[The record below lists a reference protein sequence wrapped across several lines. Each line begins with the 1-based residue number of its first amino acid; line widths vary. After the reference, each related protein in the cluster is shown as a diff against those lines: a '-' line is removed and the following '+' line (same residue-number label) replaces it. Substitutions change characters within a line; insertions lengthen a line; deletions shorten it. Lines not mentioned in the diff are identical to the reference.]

1 MKVPAFLG
9 RILDGDGFARGTCF
23 QFAPRITVTAWHVL
37 VEIGCDEPD
46 AEVEVDALD
55 GSLPAFK
62 AQFIAGDPACDLAVL
77 LTERPLDGS
86 VPGLAASAGVRL
98 RTDGYV
104 MGVPQIDDPGH
115 EYGLLTATGHWEG
128 PVQRDGVS
136 LARFSSSSVL
146 KGMSG
151 APLLRTADDVVLGV
165 VSGRYRS
172 GDGWLRDSVWI
183 SCAEHLAE
191 LLSAVPWLRLHDEI
205 VIVDGAAGSI
215 LVPAR
220 PADMQ
225 EPGNSSGAGPGEAA
239 LEAATVLRDLD
250 RSCRG
255 PGGLGAVVDRLAVE
269 TALAARQDSV
279 WALELRERL
288 RRHGLDARILLP
300 GLPGHDR
307 AVDLWCAPLGDG
319 VVRPREAWERLV
331 QVVGDQI
338 RGALFRHLSAGCRH
352 HLTAALAGSTAAAT
366 RRFLGHLEALL
377 PPLLSPSTEIVLVER
392 GSEEVTLAEVPRQS
406 GRTGHQA
413 LIGATA
419 QRMCRLPPPDPYFL
433 GRDELLTRIC
443 DGLVGNLE
451 SRGSAVTYL
460 SGQPGAGTSAVA
472 VEVARRLADRFT
484 GGVYYLDLFGLDP
497 ERRRGPRTA
506 VRILSEALGVGLSE
520 TATDESAALDLFL
533 TALEGRNVLLL
544 FDNVRDAAHVAPLVR
559 RAASC
564 AVIVTSRDRLQ
575 DLADPGLSFGVEPMF
590 RAESVALLRMY
601 AGERGGDGV
610 ALDDIAQLC
619 ADIPLALRVVGSWL
633 VAAPETDLWHLRDI
647 LANEVTRLQYL
658 DTGARPVGAAI
669 ALSYALLPDDG
680 RRALRLMT
688 AFPGAAVTARAY
700 AHAAGLDP
708 FKQGLVLHRLADQ
721 NLSERTLTVD
731 VQGAKESS
739 FALYELIR
747 LFARERRDSQE
758 DPEVLRAFQERAAW
772 FLRDRLRE
780 ITDLSPEAEFS
791 GELDP
796 EIFHAAEELA
806 ERLALMPTATD
817 LALDLWLLYSAR
829 KEIDGIARMC
839 QIRIRLHLR
848 NGEPERAVTACHDT
862 AEQLEKMGS
871 PGLAAD
877 SYREALQISSAYRLP
892 VPEARTH
899 FKLSILLGRQ
909 GESSQALDHGRTA
922 ADLFSELG
930 LHPDALSA
938 MLNNV
943 HLCGRLNEQADR
955 LFWCEQALASPSIHL
970 DQDKLSLAKYEA
982 GRSHLALGELE
993 IALPLIREAGEID
1006 ARIEAWS
1013 NAGITTTTLAN
1024 VLIDLGRRE
1033 EAFEAL
1039 SRAVEHHSRH
1049 ERTERLVAVLI
1060 KLSSWQVQ
1068 ADDYADASATLA
1080 RAVQAV
1086 ADLQNSDVAAPLRRE
1101 TQIRALLLRELL
1113 GQDDSGG
1120 SSAPVLPNDDAA
1132 EDTNEELENA
1142 LELVTRWKRG
1152 RVSGDEA
1159 RHLLRELL
1167 SRPSLT
1173 YQPDEPLWFYENL
1186 APEHERQAE
1195 LGS

>member
-9 RILDGDGFARGTCF
+9 RILDGGGLARGTCF
-23 QFAPRITVTAWHVL
+23 QFTPRIIVTAWHVL
-37 VEIGCDEPD
+37 AELGCDEPE
-46 AEVEVDALD
+46 AEIEVGALD
-55 GSLPAFK
+55 GSSPTFGARVV
-62 AQFIAGDPACDLAVL
+62 AGDPARDLAVL
-77 LTERPLDGS
+77 RAERPFDRS

-115 EYGLLTATGHWEG
+115 EYELLTATGHWEG
-128 PVQRDGVS
+128 PVHRDGVD
-136 LARFSSSSVL
+136 LARFSSSAVL

-151 APLLRTADDVVLGV
+151 APLLRTADDAVLGV
-165 VSGRYRS
+165 VSGRYNSR
-172 GDGWLRDSVWI
+172 DRWLRDSVWI

-191 LLSAVPWLRLHDEI
+191 LLSAVPGLRLHDEI
-205 VIVDGAAGSI
+205 VLIGGAAGSV
-215 LVPAR
+215 LAPAL
-220 PADMQ
+220 PADTT
-225 EPGNSSGAGPGEAA
+225 ELGNPSVTGPGEAA
-239 LEAATVLRDLD
+239 FEAATVLHDLD
-250 RSCRG
+250 RSCSG

-319 VVRPREAWERLV
+319 VVQPREAWETLV
-331 QVVGDQI
+331 HVVGEQI
-338 RGALFRHLSAGCRH
+338 RGALFRHVSAGCRD
-352 HLTAALAGSTAAAT
+352 HLTAALAGSTAAGT

-377 PPLLSPSTEIVLVER
+377 PLPASTEVAVVER
-392 GSEEVTLAEVPRQS
+392 TSEAADLAQAPRRS
-406 GRTGHQA
+406 DRAGHRE

-419 QRMCRLPPPDPYFL
+419 QRMCWLPPSDPYFI
-433 GRDELLTRIC
+433 GRDELLSQVC
-443 DGLVGNLE
+443 DGLVRTLA
-451 SRGSAVTYL
+451 SRGSAVTHL
-460 SGQPGAGTSAVA
+460 SGQPGAGTSATA
-472 VEVARRLADRFT
+472 VEVARRLADRFS

-497 ERRRGPRTA
+497 QRRRGPRTA
-506 VRILSEALGVGLSE
+506 VRILSEALGIGLSE
-520 TATDESAALDLFL
+520 TATDEAAALDLFL
-533 TALEGRNVLLL
+533 TALEDRNVLLL
-544 FDNVRDAAHVAPLVR
+544 FDNVLDAAHVAPLVR

-610 ALDDIAQLC
+610 TLGDIAELC

-633 VAAPETDLWHLRDI
+633 AAGPEVDPGHLRDI

-669 ALSYALLPDDG
+669 ALSYALLSDDG

-700 AHAAGLDP
+700 SHASDLDP
-708 FKQGLVLHRLADQ
+708 FRQALVLHRLADQ
-721 NLSERTLTVD
+721 NLSGRTLTVD
-731 VQGAKESS
+731 LQGAKESS
-739 FALYELIR
+739 FTLYELIR
-747 LFARERRDSQE
+747 LFALKRRDSEE
-758 DPEVLRAFQERAAW
+758 DPGVLRAFQERAVR

-806 ERLALMPTATD
+806 ERLALVATATD
-817 LALDLWLLYSAR
+817 LALDLWLLYSGR
-829 KEIDGIARMC
+829 KEIDGVARMN
-839 QIRIRLHLR
+839 QVRIRLLLR

-862 AEQLEKMGS
+862 AEQLEKMGAA
-871 PGLAAD
+871 GLAAD

-899 FKLSILLGRQ
+899 FKLSTLFGRQ
-909 GESSQALDHGRTA
+909 REWRQALDHGRTA
-922 ADLFSELG
+922 ADLFARLG

-938 MLNNV
+938 VLNNV
-943 HLCGRLNEQADR
+943 LLCRWLNEQADR
-955 LFWCEQALASPSIHL
+955 LFWCRQALASPSIHA

-982 GRSHLALGELE
+982 GCTYLAMGEL
-993 IALPLIREAGEID
+993 ATSLPLIRETEEID
-1006 ARIEAWS
+1006 VRIEAWF
-1013 NAGITTTTLAN
+1013 NAGVTATMLAE
-1024 VLIDLGRRE
+1024 VLNDLGHRE
-1033 EAFEAL
+1033 EVSEAL

-1049 ERTERLVAVLI
+1049 EHRERFVAALI
-1060 KLSSWQVQ
+1060 KLSSWQVH

-1080 RAVQAV
+1080 RAVHAV
-1086 ADLQNSDVAAPLRRE
+1086 EDHQDPGVAAPLRRE
-1101 TQIRALLLRELL
+1101 TRIRALLLRELL
-1113 GQDDSGG
+1113 GEDDPGG
-1120 SSAPVLPNDDAA
+1120 SSFLALPDDDGA
-1132 EDTNEELENA
+1132 EDTAEDLDNA
-1142 LELVTRWKRG
+1142 LELVTRWRTG

-1159 RHLLRELL
+1159 RDVLRELL
-1167 SRPSLT
+1167 CRPSLT
-1173 YQPDEPLWFYENL
+1173 YRPDDQPWFYENL
-1186 APEHERQAE
+1186 TPDHGRRAA
-1195 LGS
+1195 LGN